1 MSCIITRTR
10 GVYTKNGRPASDADQ
25 TRAKKLGIPPA
36 YTDVCVF
43 GPNAKL
49 QATAMDAIG
58 KKHYYYHERFK
69 KTRRAK
75 RKKRAETL
83 DFKRIRAHTASILA
97 RPTHASHDDAL
108 ALRMIALCY
117 MRPGG
122 ASVRPTGSYGALSL
136 QREHVK
142 LGPGKRVRFTYKA
155 KSGVTRQ
162 CDVTDGVLHDAL
174 KRSIRKR
181 NARLT
186 GKATRD
192 GVTQL
197 LRRIHGATSALQI
210 KDIRTAGAMRL
221 FKDASSRGGTDQDA
235 VKQTAKMLGHKPSTC
250 KKYYILNKNLVK
262 R

>member
-1 MSCIITRTR
+1 
-10 GVYTKNGRPASDADQ
+10 
-25 TRAKKLGIPPA
+25 L
-36 YTDVCVF
+36 
-43 GPNAKL
+43 
-49 QATAMDAIG
+49 
-58 KKHYYYHERFK
+58 
-69 KTRRAK
+69 
-75 RKKRAETL
+75 
-83 DFKRIRAHTASILA
+83 
-97 RPTHASHDDAL
+97 
-108 ALRMIALCY
+108 
-117 MRPGG
+117 
-122 ASVRPTGSYGALSL
+122 
-136 QREHVK
+136 REHVK

-197 LRRIHGATSALQI
+197 LRRIHGATSDLQI
-210 KDIRTAGAMRL
+210 KDIRTAGAMKL
-221 FKDASSRGGTDQDA
+221 FNDASSRSTDQDA